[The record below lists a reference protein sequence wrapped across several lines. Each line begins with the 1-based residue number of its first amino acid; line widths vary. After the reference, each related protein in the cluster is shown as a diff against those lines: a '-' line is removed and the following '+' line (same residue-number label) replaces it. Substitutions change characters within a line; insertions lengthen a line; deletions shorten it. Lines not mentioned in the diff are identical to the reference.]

1 MRTGTVR
8 DPVTIPGLLFTSSLS
23 VRVSCPATISLSSGV
38 LLSARAA
45 RLLMVSTAAA
55 AVMAPRRLVTAG
67 TLKAEADAK
76 RRSRTF
82 ITKIGDF
89 DLKSAR
95 GSQRAH
101 YHRRSFVA

>member
-82 ITKIGDF
+82 TKIGDF